1 MQDKKNPLRKLNK
14 LQLLELLA
22 QQERELQALRK
33 ELDEKTAAL
42 EDRRIQIERAGSIA
56 EASLRLNEVFEAA
69 QRAADQYLE
78 SLKAAQFPE
87 KPETGSQSA
96 ETDV

>member
-1 MQDKKNPLRKLNK
+1 MARSQNPLRKLGK

-33 ELDEKTAAL
+33 ALEEKDAAL
-42 EDRRIQIERAGSIA
+42 AERRIQLERAGSIA
-56 EASLRLNEVFEAA
+56 EAALRLNGVFEAA

-78 SLKAAQFPE
+78 SLQAAQRPADPRDE
-87 KPETGSQSA
+87 

>member
-1 MQDKKNPLRKLNK
+1 MAANRNPLRKLNK

-33 ELDEKTAAL
+33 ELEEKTAAL
-42 EDRRIQIERAGSIA
+42 EDRRIRIEQAGSIA
-56 EASLRLNEVFEAA
+56 EASMRLNEVFEAA

-78 SLKAAQFPE
+78 SLKAASLD
-87 KPETGSQSA
+87 KETEA
-96 ETDV
+96 